1 MTNLTHIDIELAKVY
16 FEILVSLAKTKP
28 GQTIEYGEMVD
39 IAKAKYPNN
48 EAVNGATAVSA
59 GRRLNVLR
67 EKFTAPNKWP
77 DLTALVLNKAMQ
89 DNGRG
94 YSRTFDGE
102 AVRAEISAFDWSAVQ
117 SDFEHFIATE
127 KLAVEARLNKQRK
140 PKKVSEE
147 DARQIWWTYYD
158 SNRATLGDI
167 SYAQKEAIIKL
178 IMKGQEP
185 HEALAQVR
193 ALAG

>member
-1 MTNLTHIDIELAKVY
+1 MTNLTHIDIDLAKVY

-48 EAVNGATAVSA
+48 EAVKGATPVSA

-77 DLTALVLNKAMQ
+77 DLTALVVNSATQ
-89 DNGRG
+89 NNGSG

-102 AVRAEISAFDWSAVQ
+102 VVRAEISAFDWSAVQ
-117 SDFEHFIATE
+117 SDFEHIVATE
-127 KLAVEARLNKQRK
+127 KLAVEARLIRQRK
-140 PKKVSEE
+140 PKKVTEE
-147 DARQIWWTYYD
+147 QARQIWWTYYD
-158 SNRATLGDI
+158 SNRASIGDI
-167 SYAQKEAIIKL
+167 TYAQKEAIIKL
-178 IMKGQEP
+178 IMKGIEP
-185 HEALAQVR
+185 HEALAQVS
-193 ALAG
+193 ALAA